1 MEYKRRICL
10 PNTLFISCAILLYHI
25 QKEGGK
31 LKAICINTRDS
42 IGKLPCKLWSIVE
55 VQDDYLSFY
64 GLKVRGS
71 KEIMYYDKKS
81 FRRWRELRNA
91 KDYERVSEL
100 LQLVRNVLNNENM
113 SMLDQANT
121 LIVISS
127 KINDYLRR

>member
-1 MEYKRRICL
+1 MCRYSITYKE
-10 PNTLFISCAILLYHI
+10 
-25 QKEGGK
+25 KEVGN

-55 VQDDYLSFY
+55 VEDDYLSFY

-71 KEIMYYDKKS
+71 KELQYYDKRS

>member
-1 MEYKRRICL
+1 MQIQY
-10 PNTLFISCAILLYHI
+10 NILW
-25 QKEGGK
+25 KGSGK
-31 LKAICINTRDS
+31 LKDKIICINTRDS

-55 VQDDYLSFY
+55 VEDDYLSFY

-71 KEIMYYDKKS
+71 KELQYYDKSS

>member
-1 MEYKRRICL
+1 M
-10 PNTLFISCAILLYHI
+10 
-25 QKEGGK
+25 
-31 LKAICINTRDS
+31 
-42 IGKLPCKLWSIVE
+42 
-55 VQDDYLSFY
+55 
-64 GLKVRGS
+64 
-71 KEIMYYDKKS
+71 
-81 FRRWRELRNA
+81 RNA